1 MKRGFALI
9 TVLAVAI
16 IISLSSAKILQS
28 LGSNASVKSNNL
40 QDCRDQLLAEA
51 GMQRALWQCSTPAGC
66 VSEPNFS
73 ITVNINGLPVVVKV
87 PITVSNAD
95 TAVVATPG
103 YVPTKQIKV
112 AVHYED
118 V

>member
-40 QDCRDQLLAEA
+40 QDSRAQLLAEA
-51 GMQRALWQCSTPAGC
+51 GMQRALWQCSTSAGC
-66 VSEPNFS
+66 VSEPNFTIS
-73 ITVNINGLPVVVKV
+73 VNINGLPVVVAV
-87 PITVSNAD
+87 PITVTDAD
-95 TAVVATPG
+95 TVAVPTPG

-112 AVHYED
+112 AVNYSD